1 MLAATIQSS
10 RATDALKAFYT
21 EGKRLNIERI
31 SGQLLPMSH
40 CYINLALVK
49 RSLEVGE
56 NHQSFSLMS
65 RLMMQADEDTG
76 IIPLAPLIEPRK
88 NHQSFS
94 LLSRLKMQADKGTD
108 IIPLPSL
115 FEPRTGSSQT
125 PSVPKRI
132 LIEGRAG
139 VGKTTLCKKI
149 VNDHLHH
156 QMWSHLFD
164 WVLWVPLRKLRRRS
178 ETTVAYNLE
187 NMFYDEYFSQQ
198 PDGKNLARA
207 LWQAVNEPSL
217 SNRVLFLLDGL
228 DEISRE
234 WDADTPM
241 HDFVSHLLK
250 QPQAIITTRPRPS
263 DQIDLGTVDLELETI
278 GFLPD
283 QVNNYIN
290 HPEIVPDGGTAR
302 EIESF
307 LQKHPLMQ
315 SLMRIPIQLDAL
327 CFSWERDLLEGR
339 PQTMTGIYQ
348 AIVLKLWRKD
358 VLQLG
363 IRDDQGMPLTEGRV
377 KDIFESDI
385 EDYILNEINLIEGL
399 AFHGLTNDIIEFR
412 WKDRESFYN
421 LFKQHGEKLPRV
433 GDRVLRKVSFLRTS
447 DDTLQGHEQSFHF
460 LHLTFQEFFAA
471 RYFVRHWLQG
481 KPLPCFR
488 VGQQPTKES
497 LMAPRLFLQA
507 KKYDLHY
514 NIYWRFVAGLLQD
527 CWQSNTPSGELVRDF
542 FDQLDREPR
551 DVVGPAHQRITMH
564 CLSEV
569 APAGDDELISERRS
583 SLEKRLLQWVELE
596 CKLSSYPEMVADME
610 CPNRIIT
617 TLLGP
622 SYGRYHGQILE
633 ILYYKKVRISQ
644 DVLDAAALLLKSD
657 APVSVR
663 RWAVALL
670 SRTPAMVTAEIERI
684 LVRDLHHEDSML
696 RRYAASALLQRSLSR
711 NAIQD
716 LLPLLRHR
724 DENISADCLLALE
737 AAVDL
742 PENVIQSLILLF
754 REDKNVY
761 LNDAPALILAPQNKI
776 SDSTILTLGTHL
788 KDSLVRVRYRA
799 AAALELEKTVL
810 PDWIIYNLVQLL
822 EDESSSVRSM
832 ACEALC
838 AQKSLP
844 KEALFRMIPV
854 LNNALMIDGF
864 FNEKTE
870 QVIKILRSQ
879 LVLPDD
885 IRHALSLLLKAEDS
899 CTRFAAGWAL
909 ASQDNLSDETLN
921 SMALLLEEANVKSRQ
936 LERTLRFLERQKSL
950 RQIILRALHLRLKD
964 DDSKVR
970 HFAAFELGEWLPLP
984 DEILQDL
991 VLHLKDPETRFSA
1004 SDTIGKHSAI
1014 PDEIIQNLDDLL
1026 RDKDAKVRNYAAVA
1040 LRGQK
1045 ELPSKLLHSLVF
1057 VLAHCRDGFFGCH
1070 ATKWLKRQ
1078 HRLPGDITE
1087 ALAMLL
1093 DDERWGVKDNAMT
1106 VLLEQAY
1113 LAENVLHD
1121 IAMLHFYPR
1130 IEYKNAWRSWL
1141 GSRSDLTPKTVKAL
1155 AALLEKDDPS
1165 RVEEVLRV
1173 QSSFY
1178 PLIPTLSRQAL
1189 KNLFRCWIAIAFDT
1203 QICCFFDKGK
1213 LIIDGPKGRFE
1224 LDFESDQQREQFI
1237 QVIRQVQM
1245 DLGFPPAGTSSDEKS
1260 PVPSRV
1266 TPKRSVKSAGSAS
1279 VLDSP
1284 SDSECKAGVVSSLQW
1299 LRYTGR
1305 ILVVATIA
1313 VLIQVCSP
1321 PPFPASSDASSN

>member
-1 MLAATIQSS
+1 
-10 RATDALKAFYT
+10 
-21 EGKRLNIERI
+21 
-31 SGQLLPMSH
+31 MSH

-49 RSLEVGE
+49 RSIKVGE
-56 NHQSFSLMS
+56 NHQSLSLMS
-65 RLMMQADEDTG
+65 RLMVQADKDTG
-76 IIPLAPLIEPRK
+76 IIPFAPLSEPRK
-88 NHQSFS
+88 NHPSFS
-94 LLSRLKMQADKGTD
+94 LLSRLKVHADKDTD
-108 IIPLPSL
+108 IIPLLSL

-149 VNDHLHH
+149 VYDHLHH

-198 PDGKNLARA
+198 PDGKDLARA
-207 LWQAVNEPSL
+207 LWQAVNDPSL
-217 SNRVLFLLDGL
+217 NNRVLFLLDGL

-234 WDADTPM
+234 WDTDTPM

-263 DQIDLGTVDLELETI
+263 DQIDLGTVDLELETVK
-278 GFLPD
+278 FFPD

-327 CFSWERDLLEGR
+327 CFSWERDLLEER

-358 VLQLG
+358 ILQLG
-363 IRDDQGMPLTEGRV
+363 IRDEQGMPLTEGRV
-377 KDIFESDI
+377 KDVFESGI

-412 WKDRESFYN
+412 WKDRKLFYR
-421 LFKQHGEKLPRV
+421 LFERHGEKLPRA

-447 DDTLQGHEQSFHF
+447 DDTLQGQEQSFHF

-488 VGQQPTKES
+488 VGQQPTKDF

-527 CWQSNTPSGELVRDF
+527 CWQSNTPSRELVRDF

-551 DVVGPAHQRITMH
+551 DTVGPAHQRLTMH

-569 APAGDDELISERRS
+569 APASDDELISESRS

-596 CKLSSYPEMVADME
+596 CKLSSYPETVAEME
-610 CPNRIIT
+610 CPSGIIT

-622 SYGRYHGQILE
+622 SYERYHGQILE
-633 ILYYKKVRISQ
+633 ILYYRNVRVSQ
-644 DVLDAAALLLKSD
+644 DVLDAAALLLKSN

-670 SRTPAMVTAEIERI
+670 SRTPAMITAEIEGI

-696 RRYAASALLQRSLSR
+696 RRYAASALFQRSLSR
-711 NAIQD
+711 NTIQD

-724 DENISADCLLALE
+724 DELISGDCLLALK

-742 PENVIQSLILLF
+742 PENVIQSLMLLF
-754 REDKNVY
+754 REDKIVY
-761 LNDAPALILAPQNKI
+761 PNDAPAPILAPQNKF

-788 KDSLVRVRYRA
+788 KDNMARVRYRA
-799 AAALELEKTVL
+799 AAALELEKSLL
-810 PDWIIYNLVQLL
+810 PDWIIHNLVQLL
-822 EDESSSVRSM
+822 EDESSSVRGM

-854 LNNALMIDGF
+854 LHNALMIDGF
-864 FNEKTE
+864 LSEKTE
-870 QVIKILRSQ
+870 QAIKILRSQ
-879 LVLPDD
+879 PVLPDD
-885 IRHALSLLLKAEDS
+885 IRHALSLLLKAEAS

-909 ASQDNLSDETLN
+909 ASQDNLSEETLN
-921 SMALLLEEANVKSRQ
+921 SMALLLEEANVKSTQ
-936 LERTLRFLERQKSL
+936 LERTFRFLKRQRSL

-964 DDSKVR
+964 HDSKVR
-970 HFAAFELGEWLPLP
+970 RFAAFELGEWLPLP
-984 DEILQDL
+984 AEILHDL
-991 VLHLKDPETRFSA
+991 VLLLKDPETRFPA

-1014 PDEIIQNLDDLL
+1014 PDEIIQSLDDLL
-1026 RDKDAKVRNYAAVA
+1026 RDKDVEVRNSAAAA
-1040 LRGQK
+1040 LRSQK
-1045 ELPSKLLHSLVF
+1045 ELPSKLLHSHVF
-1057 VLAHCRDGFFGCH
+1057 VLGHCRDGFVCH
-1070 ATKWLKRQ
+1070 ATEWLKWQR
-1078 HRLPGDITE
+1078 RLPGDITE

-1093 DDERWGVKDNAMT
+1093 DDKCWVVKDNAMT
-1106 VLLEQAY
+1106 VLLEQSH

-1130 IEYKNAWRSWL
+1130 IEYQNAWRAWL
-1141 GSRSDLTPKTVKAL
+1141 GSRSDLHPKTVKAL

-1178 PLIPTLSRQAL
+1178 PLVPTLSRQAL
-1189 KNLFRCWIAIAFDT
+1189 KNLFRCWIPLAFDT
-1203 QICCFFDKGK
+1203 QICCFLDNGK

-1237 QVIRQVQM
+1237 QVIQQVQM
-1245 DLGFPPAGTSSDEKS
+1245 DLGFPTAGTSSDEQS

-1266 TPKRSVKSAGSAS
+1266 TRKPSGESAGFAS

-1284 SDSECKAGVVSSLQW
+1284 SDSERKAGVVSRFRCLK
-1299 LRYTGR
+1299 YTGR

-1313 VLIQVCSP
+1313 VLIQVCTS
-1321 PPFPASSDASSN
+1321 PPFPCVQ